1 MARYKKFRQKYF
13 ESNNHL
19 YEDLKNGQSPKIL
32 VIVPQDSRVDLAIIL
47 NYKFGDLF
55 VVRNVANLVPHYEND
70 SGHHGTY
77 AALEVL

>member
-32 VIVPQDSRVDLAIIL
+32 VIVP
-47 NYKFGDLF
+47 
-55 VVRNVANLVPHYEND
+55 
-70 SGHHGTY
+70 
-77 AALEVL
+77 